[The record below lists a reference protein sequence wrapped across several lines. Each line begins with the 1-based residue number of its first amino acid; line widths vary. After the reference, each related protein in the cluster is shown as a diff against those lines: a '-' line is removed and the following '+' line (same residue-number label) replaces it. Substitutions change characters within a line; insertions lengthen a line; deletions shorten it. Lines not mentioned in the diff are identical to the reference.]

1 MFSTPTHADDLIMSD
16 MDGSFVSSDGH
27 ISPSGPQLAM
37 LDDTVML
44 EGGNLAVLVRFR
56 GGAID
61 RVGYRS
67 AGLGFDFGR
76 TPVFWLGHAPEPQ
89 SFARVRDL
97 FAQVRGE
104 GFKPG

>member
-1 MFSTPTHADDLIMSD
+1 M
-16 MDGSFVSSDGH
+16 
-27 ISPSGPQLAM
+27 
-37 LDDTVML
+37 
-44 EGGNLAVLVRFR
+44 LVRYR

-97 FAQVRGE
+97 FDQVRGE
-104 GFKPG
+104 RLQTKLIDLASIHSDSNVVIPFLTALVELSRPAAIRAEAA